1 MNVLKEESQKLGI
14 VLDDSQLEKFK
25 IYMNYL
31 LEYNSHTNLT
41 AIKNPEDI
49 MIKHFLDS
57 MILDEFLNI
66 NSGSKIVDIG
76 TGAGFPGV
84 PLKILRQDISLT
96 LIDSLNKR
104 VVFLKEL
111 MKKLDLQAD
120 VVHARAE
127 DLGRDNK
134 FREKFDFAT
143 SRAVAPLNV
152 LCEYCLPYVKVGG
165 CFAALKGPEVE
176 DEVKNSNHA
185 LQILG
190 GKTEDCESFE
200 LPMDKGK
207 RSIVAIKK
215 TSSTPASYPR
225 SNSQISKTPL

>member
-1 MNVLKEESQKLGI
+1 MNILKEESKKLSI
-14 VLDDSQLEKFK
+14 ILDDSQLEKFK
-25 IYMNYL
+25 VYMDYL

-57 MILDEFLNI
+57 IILDNFLNI
-66 NSGSKIVDIG
+66 NLGNKIVDIG

-84 PLKILRQDISLT
+84 PLKILKQDINLT
-96 LIDSLNKR
+96 LVDSLNKR

-111 MKKLDLQAD
+111 MKKIGLQAD
-120 VVHARAE
+120 VIHARAE

-165 CFAALKGPEVE
+165 CFAALKGSEVE
-176 DEVKNSNHA
+176 EELRNSNNA

-190 GKTEDCESFE
+190 GKTEKCESFE

-207 RSIVAIKK
+207 RSIVVIEK
-215 TSSTPASYPR
+215 TRLTPANYPR
-225 SNSQISKTPL
+225 SNAQISKAPL